1 MKITD
6 IVVIIEQVLILAVL
20 MAVGFVGG
28 KTKVLGE
35 IESDAMTKVLTQI
48 ALPAL
53 TISAFSV
60 GFSKET
66 INGVIIVLILAFL
79 SHLFAAVIGRFAFI
93 KYNRDQNVVLRFG
106 NTFSNSGFM
115 GLPFIYALMGET
127 ALLYGSIYMIAFHVL
142 LWTYG
147 ENLLKIDKVK
157 FNVTVFIKNPAIIA
171 LIIGSIIFF
180 INRPLPIVM
189 ATPISMLSSL
199 TSPLA
204 MLILGEKISQIK
216 FKEVFSNLSLYY
228 FTFIKLLVTP
238 LLIAIILSFFPI
250 DPLIKNVVIIM
261 QALPVAVLSVVL
273 SQKHNVDYKLASKIT
288 IITHVLSILTLPII
302 SLILN

>member
-1 MKITD
+1 MD

-115 GLPFIYALMGET
+115 GLPFIYALMGEK

-180 INRPLPIVM
+180 INRPLPVVM

>member
-1 MKITD
+1 MD

-106 NTFSNSGFM
+106 NTFSNSSFM

-180 INRPLPIVM
+180 INRPLPVVM

>member
-1 MKITD
+1 MD

-106 NTFSNSGFM
+106 NTFSNSSFM

-147 ENLLKIDKVK
+147 ENLLKIDKEK

-180 INRPLPIVM
+180 INRPLPVVM

>member
-1 MKITD
+1 MD

-106 NTFSNSGFM
+106 NTFSNSSFM

-147 ENLLKIDKVK
+147 ENLLKIDKEK
-157 FNVTVFIKNPAIIA
+157 FNVTVFIKNPSLIA

-180 INRPLPIVM
+180 INRPLPVVM

>member
-1 MKITD
+1 MD
-6 IVVIIEQVLILAVL
+6 IVVIIEQVLILVVL

-180 INRPLPIVM
+180 INRPLPVVM

-238 LLIAIILSFFPI
+238 
-250 DPLIKNVVIIM
+250 DRK
-261 QALPVAVLSVVL
+261 SVV
-273 SQKHNVDYKLASKIT
+273 
-288 IITHVLSILTLPII
+288 
-302 SLILN
+302 

>member
-1 MKITD
+1 MD

-302 SLILN
+302 P

>member
-1 MKITD
+1 MD

-127 ALLYGSIYMIAFHVL
+127 ALLYASIYMIAFHVL

-180 INRPLPIVM
+180 INRPLPVVM

>member
-1 MKITD
+1 MD

-180 INRPLPIVM
+180 INRPLPVVM

>member
-1 MKITD
+1 MD

-20 MAVGFVGG
+20 MTVGFVGG

-79 SHLFAAVIGRFAFI
+79 SHFFAAVIGRLAFT

-106 NTFSNSGFM
+106 NTFSNSAFM

-157 FNVTVFIKNPAIIA
+157 FDVRVFIKNPSIIA

>member
-1 MKITD
+1 MD

-147 ENLLKIDKVK
+147 ENLLKIDKEK

-180 INRPLPIVM
+180 INRPLPVVM